1 MYSIQCKRIY
11 EEKTDKDGFR
21 ILTDRL
27 WPRGITKERAALDN
41 WAKEMSPSTFLRKTF
56 NHKEENFPLFEKKYW
71 EELENFKLRF
81 SLLSVSTDG
90 LRLPSFMPILHLS
103 LQFTYCHNPSLRRLL
118 VSFSGLRLYLLRD
131 SFCIR
136 AVFGSLQ
143 PLCINTIF
151 GKFE

>member
-71 EELENFKLRF
+71 EELEKNPEKEQFIALVRE
-81 SLLSVSTDG
+81 
-90 LRLPSFMPILHLS
+90 HLS
-103 LQFTYCHNPSLRRLL
+103 NENVTI
-118 VSFSGLRLYLLRD
+118 LYDTKEER
-131 SFCIR
+131 FNQ
-136 AVFGSLQ
+136 AVVMGGWLKEKLSEEA
-143 PLCINTIF
+143 
-151 GKFE
+151 KEHSA